1 MKALEEKRIDFF
13 ASIPKSKIQTV
24 LEKVKVKNNTLDV
37 IKEDRL
43 ALGLLV
49 RKVWIPSEA
58 LKYLLTTFPLALA
71 EPDQTLRQQSTNET
85 LRRFLNEK
93 SDSIVKETS
102 DETDWLVDKMA
113 AVAVVLPQ
121 ETYKD
126 FADAILSYC
135 KPKDVT
141 CPKCSTIMF
150 DSYNST
156 SIKQSTQIKRGQPG
170 RSIMQKQVW
179 CKKC

>member
-1 MKALEEKRIDFF
+1 M
-13 ASIPKSKIQTV
+13 
-24 LEKVKVKNNTLDV
+24 
-37 IKEDRL
+37 
-43 ALGLLV
+43 
-49 RKVWIPSEA
+49 
-58 LKYLLTTFPLALA
+58 KYLLTTVPLALA
-71 EPDQTLRQQSTNET
+71 EPDQTLRQQSTNKT

-93 SDSIVKETS
+93 SDSVVKETS
-102 DETDWLVDKMA
+102 DETDWLVDEMA

-121 ETYKD
+121 ETDKD

-150 DSYNST
+150 DSHNST

-170 RSIMQKQVW
+170 RSIMEKQV
-179 CKKC
+179 